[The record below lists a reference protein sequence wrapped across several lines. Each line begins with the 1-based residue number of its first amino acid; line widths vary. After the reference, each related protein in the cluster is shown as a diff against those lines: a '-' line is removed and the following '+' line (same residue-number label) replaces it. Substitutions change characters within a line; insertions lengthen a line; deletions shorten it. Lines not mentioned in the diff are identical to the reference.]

1 MVESKNVKVECP
13 CCQASLLVN
22 TRTGLVLHSEKKK
35 LDYSF
40 ENAVQD
46 VEDRKQKAAE
56 LFDKAFVDEKKRQQ
70 GLEEKFREALK
81 SKDELDDPI
90 RPWDLD

>member
-1 MVESKNVKVECP
+1 MLSANSAKLFLTEP
-13 CCQASLLVN
+13 L
-22 TRTGLVLHSEKKK
+22 KKK

-81 SKDELDDPI
+81 SKDEFDDPI